1 MAIKSVKKSWGSD
14 NRNINYVG
22 RDFSA
27 FRKNLIEYTKTYFPD
42 TYSDFNESSPG
53 MVFIEQASAVG
64 DVLSYYQD
72 TQLKESL
79 LAYATEKKNILALAQ
94 SVGYKPKVT
103 TPAVTTLTIYQLV
116 PSVYNSNGNT
126 GTNYE
131 PDSNFYLRIKP
142 GLQITSKENSSIVF
156 RTVDTID
163 FSKDVDRE
171 IQIYQT
177 EAITGAPELY
187 LVTKR
192 VQAIS
197 ARVVETTFSVSSN
210 ELDYPSVTLSDTN
223 IIGIESVVETS
234 TNTEWFEVPY
244 LAQETIFTEI
254 ANTDYNSELSQYSE
268 TVPYI
273 LELRKV
279 PNRFCVRVNTDN
291 TIDLQFGNGNSG
303 QFDETVLPNSKN
315 VGLGL
320 ASSIQR
326 LNSSIDPSNFLTTK
340 TLGSSPAGKSFTI
353 KYLVGGGVESNVNSS
368 TLTSISNIEFD
379 EDLLAITDLTLYNT
393 IKESVAVENL
403 EAATGGRG
411 AESVEEIR
419 QNALAAIGA
428 QNRAVTRQDYIVRAL
443 SMPERYGSVGKVYV
457 APDVE
462 LDSNKKNSET
472 ITNNPFAINMYVLGF
487 DNNKKLTT
495 LNQAVKQN
503 LKTYLSEYR
512 ILTDAVNILDGFIVN
527 IGVNFEVTVYSGYNK
542 SEVLSECLLQMKDYF
557 DIDNFTFN
565 KPINISELELLLANV
580 EGVMSVPKVEIVN
593 LCAGA
598 GNYSPNTYDITT
610 ATSDKMVYPSLD
622 PCVFEVKYPNTDI
635 KGKVI

>member
-1 MAIKSVKKSWGSD
+1 
-14 NRNINYVG
+14 
-22 RDFSA
+22 
-27 FRKNLIEYTKTYFPD
+27 
-42 TYSDFNESSPG
+42 
-53 MVFIEQASAVG
+53 
-64 DVLSYYQD
+64 
-72 TQLKESL
+72 
-79 LAYATEKKNILALAQ
+79 
-94 SVGYKPKVT
+94 
-103 TPAVTTLTIYQLV
+103 
-116 PSVYNSNGNT
+116 
-126 GTNYE
+126 
-131 PDSNFYLRIKP
+131 
-142 GLQITSKENSSIVF
+142 
-156 RTVDTID
+156 
-163 FSKDVDRE
+163 
-171 IQIYQT
+171 
-177 EAITGAPELY
+177 
-187 LVTKR
+187 
-192 VQAIS
+192 
-197 ARVVETTFSVSSN
+197 VVESTFSVSVN
-210 ELDYPSVTLSDTN
+210 ETDYPSVTLSDTN
-223 IIGIESVVETS
+223 IIGIESIVETS

-244 LAQETIFTEI
+244 LAQETIFTEV
-254 ANTDYNSELSQYSE
+254 ANVDYNSELSQYSE

-303 QFDETVLPNSKN
+303 QFDETILPNSKN

-353 KYLVGGGVESNVNSS
+353 RYLVGGGVESNVNSS
-368 TLTSISNIEFD
+368 TLTSLSNIEFD

-411 AESVEEIR
+411 VESVEEIR
-419 QNALAAIGA
+419 QNALAVIGA

-443 SMPERYGSVGKVYV
+443 SMPERYGSVAKVYV

-565 KPINISELELLLANV
+565 KPINISELELLLVNV

-598 GNYSPNTYDITT
+598 GNYSSNTYDITT
-610 ATSDKMVYPSLD
+610 ATLDKMVYPSLD